1 MPIHEIADE
10 GAGEVAGEGEG
21 FSSRVLSRDISKQH
35 EIPNLR
41 D

>member
-21 FSSRVLSRDISKQH
+21 FSSRVLSRNNTKQH
-35 EIPNLR
+35 EIPDLH